1 LNILLIIR
9 TSLPGVKNHLLGST
23 GSSSTLATGVSTGR
37 KPTADF
43 KTTTNATASTT
54 TGSSSSLLSLA
65 SLWSSFRTSWE
76 ALSASLKPHL

>member
-1 LNILLIIR
+1 LNILLIIP
-9 TSLPGVKNHLLGST
+9 SLAGVKNHLLVST

-37 KPTADF
+37 KPAADF
-43 KTTTNATASTT
+43 KTTTNTTAST